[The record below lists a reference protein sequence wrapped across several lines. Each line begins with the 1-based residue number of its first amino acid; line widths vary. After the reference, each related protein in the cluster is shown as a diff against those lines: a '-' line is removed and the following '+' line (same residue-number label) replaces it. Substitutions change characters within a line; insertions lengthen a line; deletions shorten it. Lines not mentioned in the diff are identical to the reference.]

1 MEALMNA
8 MIETFLK
15 SLDPI
20 STIKIT
26 NIDKGTVPIGLL
38 TETHKYLSTKY
49 KTYLDKEAGVIYIGK
64 RI

>member
-1 MEALMNA
+1 MNA
-8 MIETFLK
+8 MIEAFLK

>member
-1 MEALMNA
+1 MNS
-8 MIETFLK
+8 MIEAFLK

-20 STIKIT
+20 STIKVT
-26 NIDKGTVPIGLL
+26 NIGNSTVPIGLL
-38 TETHKYLSTKY
+38 TKTHKYLSTKY

>member
-8 MIETFLK
+8 MIEAFLK